1 MWLGPA
7 WSNKEGEKC
16 SDLGYI
22 LKVSFREF
30 ASGSDAGRD
39 REKRDSKFFA
49 LRFWNG
55 RQCHFLEWEGQR
67 WEQGLLACL
76 LFCGRKNP
84 ETNVRMWTENDSRLG
99 QMGVLGKEVTGLGEM
114 RNQGQ
119 CPGSAQAC
127 AWISHSTGAYGLN
140 TKFSCPPRIS
150 R

>member
-55 RQCHFLEWEGQR
+55 R
-67 WEQGLLACL
+67 
-76 LFCGRKNP
+76 
-84 ETNVRMWTENDSRLG
+84 
-99 QMGVLGKEVTGLGEM
+99 
-114 RNQGQ
+114 
-119 CPGSAQAC
+119 
-127 AWISHSTGAYGLN
+127 
-140 TKFSCPPRIS
+140 
-150 R
+150 